1 MERNE
6 YLCHYGVKGMRWGVR
21 RTKAQLDRA
30 AGRRS
35 SSDDAK
41 RTRNR
46 EIAKKVAI
54 GAGTALTVATAATI
68 YATNKSAVD
77 AIVSQVG
84 KTAISGLKSAGM
96 KSVEIGKAYAREV
109 CSGVKEGVKEGH
121 VGLKA
126 AIKEGIKEGVTSGSK
141 TAAKSVATG
150 VVLNATKRALDASV
164 GKEEAARILQANSSK
179 KISSF
184 WKVSQEDRDDDE
196 D

>member
-1 MERNE
+1 MDRNE

-41 RTRNR
+41 HTRNR

-54 GAGTALTVATAATI
+54 GAGTALTVAAAATI
-68 YATNKSAVD
+68 YVNNKDIVDSVISKVGETTIKALETTGGKAVE
-77 AIVSQVG
+77 V
-84 KTAISGLKSAGM
+84 
-96 KSVEIGKAYAREV
+96 GKAY
-109 CSGVKEGVKEGH
+109 VKEACEGV
-121 VGLKA
+121 
-126 AIKEGIKEGVTSGSK
+126 KEGIKEGIHEAPKKATKAV
-141 TAAKSVATG
+141 VTG

-164 GKEEAARILQANSSK
+164 GKEEAARILQANNNK

-184 WKVSQEDRDDDE
+184 WKVSQQDKEEDE